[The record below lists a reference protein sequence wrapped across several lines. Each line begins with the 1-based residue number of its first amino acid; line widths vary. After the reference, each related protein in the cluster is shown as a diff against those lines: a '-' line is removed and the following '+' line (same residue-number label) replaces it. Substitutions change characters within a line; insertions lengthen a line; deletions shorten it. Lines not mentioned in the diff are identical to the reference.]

1 VSPARLTNLGKALA
15 RLDGALALAESDV
28 TRDAA
33 IQRFELTWK
42 VVREGLVNQGLSC
55 TWPGSCLR
63 EAFKQGLGSPQPFVL
78 TLATCQLQTPSRAEP
93 AKKVP
98 SPRERCRKSPLAPF
112 LTPAGGRG
120 IR

>member
-1 VSPARLTNLGKALA
+1 VSPARMTKVGKALA
-15 RLDGALALAESDV
+15 RLDGVPALAESDV

-33 IQRFELTWK
+33 IQRFELAWK

-55 TWPGSCLR
+55 TWPGRCLR
-63 EAFKQGLGSPQPFVL
+63 EAFKQGLGSPQRFAL
-78 TLATCQLQTPSRAEP
+78 TLVTCQLQTLRAEP

-98 SPRERCRKSPLAPF
+98 LPRERCRKSPLAPF

-120 IR
+120 MG